1 MEATPLPSSRGQ
13 ESSAKNPT
21 LSPPSPSLSLSP
33 SPSRLWRPAAQRNL
47 RNQWSK
53 LLSSKDRWVSAASE
67 GRARATSLVN
77 AYLSRKYLP
86 EMDLGVLKD
95 MPGIRQKACDKLAQ
109 KQELYHNMLISSY
122 KEMVVAVSHLVKA
135 SSSMRCFLKG
145 SVAGPLVQ
153 FCDHPENKND
163 FGDGGGIPVFSSFP
177 ISHFEN
183 LAQELVEMFA
193 LELSLKRL
201 LVVELL
207 SISWSQNTGQI
218 DGLKWSDELYLG
230 EFDDLR
236 MNGLYSEE
244 SCEPLPP
251 RIKNWDSSIPLT
263 RHLDHPP
270 KSEVL
275 QVYLTTWLADVNIN
289 MNRLSE
295 IFATVEEEMQVQL
308 S

>member
-1 MEATPLPSSRGQ
+1 MEATPLSSSRGE
-13 ESSAKNPT
+13 ESGARNPT
-21 LSPPSPSLSLSP
+21 PSPPSTSTSP

-53 LLSSKDRWVSAASE
+53 LLSTKDRWVSAVSE
-67 GRARATSLVN
+67 GRSCATSLVN

-95 MPGIRQKACDKLAQ
+95 MPGIRKKACDKLAQ
-109 KQELYHNMLISSY
+109 KQELYRNMLISSY

-153 FCDHPENKND
+153 FCDHPEDKND
-163 FGDGGGIPVFSSFP
+163 FGDGGGIPVFSYFP

-207 SISWSQNTGQI
+207 SISCSQSTGQI
-218 DGLKWSDELYLG
+218 NGLKWSDEVYLG

-236 MNGLYSEE
+236 INGLYSEE
-244 SCEPLPP
+244 SCEPLRPQ
-251 RIKNWDSSIPLT
+251 IKNWESCIRLT
-263 RHLDHPP
+263 GHLDHPP

-275 QVYLTTWLADVNIN
+275 QVYLTTWLAEVNIN

-295 IFATVEEEMQVQL
+295 IFATVEEEMQVRL